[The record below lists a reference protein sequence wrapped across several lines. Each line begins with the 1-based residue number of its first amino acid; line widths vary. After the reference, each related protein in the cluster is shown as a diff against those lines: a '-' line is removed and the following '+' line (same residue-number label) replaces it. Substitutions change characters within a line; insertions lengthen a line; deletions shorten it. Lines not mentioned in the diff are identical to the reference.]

1 MVQVS
6 KDKIIVDAWKN
17 FHIEFDIEPILN
29 LVYKDC
35 FMANIG
41 LKDQ

>member
-6 KDKIIVDAWKN
+6 KDKNIVDAWTN
-17 FHIEFDIEPILN
+17 FHIEFDIDPILD